1 MSVVKKTLISEQF
14 SIEFRKNSEFLW
26 LTSPCALYFVHKT
39 NLSPM
44 RENPKDARGTN
55 EAISIEKY
63 ILKGTRDQRNI
74 PINARDNEK

>member
-1 MSVVKKTLISEQF
+1 
-14 SIEFRKNSEFLW
+14 
-26 LTSPCALYFVHKT
+26 
-39 NLSPM
+39 M